1 MEFDCWLTFSHRDL
15 YPDRFL
21 KETEDT
27 LRLLFPTVNLK
38 SAKRTRRI
46 AERDDVDIEAA
57 IADHASR
64 DLRNY
69 PFWHERLRKIQE
81 TYDAARPK
89 RIKQWWFDRRDKVNW
104 ATLWVAVTVFVLTV
118 VFGVIQSV
126 TGIIQVA

>member
-1 MEFDCWLTFSHRDL
+1 MEFDRWLTFSYRDL
-15 YPDRFL
+15 YPDNFL
-21 KETEDT
+21 EETEDT
-27 LRLLFPTVNLK
+27 LRLLFPRVNLK

-46 AERDDVDIEAA
+46 AEKEDVDIEAA
-57 IADHASR
+57 IAEHDSR
-64 DLRNY
+64 DLCNY

-89 RIKQWWFDRRDKVNW
+89 RIKQWWFDRREKVNW